1 MHKAGWKLVAHNEV
15 LARGLA
21 ATTMPQYML
30 QRERWARGAMQVMK
44 SERLLTSRALTPAQR
59 LAYSATL
66 FAWFD
71 SLRSLLFVVL
81 PIAIIFTGA
90 IPVDTSLIVF
100 GPIFLGTFLVQIAA
114 LRLLTRGHSPRVL
127 SLTFD
132 LLRMPAV
139 IPALGELIT
148 GRGRNRQFT
157 DFGAGLFD
165 YCRIGKHLG
174 AGIDVIA
181 FFLLGGKSHRG
192 QFLRRIEAV
201 IGL

>member
-1 MHKAGWKLVAHNEV
+1 MHILSFTATRLFNYYWDKPLWNSVDSINALTWKGFIEVHKAGK
-15 LARGLA
+15 
-21 ATTMPQYML
+21 
-30 QRERWARGAMQVMK
+30 
-44 SERLLTSRALTPAQR
+44 LTPAQR

-100 GPIFLGTFLVQIAA
+100 GPIFLGTFLMQLAA
-114 LRLLTRGHSPRVL
+114 LRLLARGHSPPVL

-148 GRGRNRQFT
+148 GRGRKRQGHT
-157 DFGAGLFD
+157 GQP
-165 YCRIGKHLG
+165 KLG
-174 AGIDVIA
+174 CEFKEIPSI
-181 FFLLGGKSHRG
+181 HH
-192 QFLRRIEAV
+192 IP
-201 IGL
+201 